1 LAFLLC
7 EPFWLELLKEMNLM
21 NPKSSVRLSVMS
33 LAAAVG
39 MNAALVSPAHAAD
52 DFKIAVVDMQK
63 ALQSVDAGKKAKAQL
78 EKEVEAKKKEFD
90 SEKAA
95 ITKMGEEF
103 KKQSLAM
110 SDEARAKK
118 QNDLQERIAKLQ
130 QKGMETEQSLRMK
143 EQQLTQPIINKLRG
157 VVTEQAKKKGYSMVL
172 EKNENTVI
180 FSQDK
185 DDMTQDVINAYNKSS
200 G

>member
-1 LAFLLC
+1 
-7 EPFWLELLKEMNLM
+7 M
-21 NPKSSVRLSVMS
+21 SSVRLNRLSVVSFAAVLGLSSVM
-33 LAAAVG
+33 
-39 MNAALVSPAHAAD
+39 VSPAHAAD

-63 ALQSVDAGKKAKAQL
+63 ALQSVEAGKKAKSQL
-78 EKEVEAKKKEFD
+78 EKEVEAKKKKFD
-90 SEKAA
+90 SEKAS

-103 KKQSLAM
+103 KKQSLVM

-118 QNDLQERIAKLQ
+118 QGELQERIAKLQ
-130 QKGMETEQSLRMK
+130 QEGMETEQELRMK

-157 VVTEQAKKKGYSMVL
+157 IVSDQAKKKGYSMVL
-172 EKNENTVI
+172 EKNENTVL

-185 DDMTQDVINAYNKSS
+185 DDLTSEVVSAYNKS

>member
-1 LAFLLC
+1 MTSIRF
-7 EPFWLELLKEMNLM
+7 
-21 NPKSSVRLSVMS
+21 KSLSVLS
-33 LAAAVG
+33 VAAVLG
-39 MNAALVSPAHAAD
+39 ASSALVSPAHAAD
-52 DFKIAVVDMQK
+52 DMKIGVVDMQK
-63 ALQSVDAGKKAKAQL
+63 ALQSVEAGKKAKAQL

-103 KKQSLAM
+103 KKQSLVM

-118 QNDLQERIAKLQ
+118 QGELQERIAKLQ
-130 QKGMETEQSLRMK
+130 QKGMETENELRSK
-143 EQQLTQPIINKLRG
+143 EQQLTQPILNKLRG
-157 VVTEQAKKKGYSMVL
+157 IITEQAKKKGYSMVL
-172 EKNENTVI
+172 EKNENTVL

-185 DDMTQDVINAYNKSS
+185 DDLTQDVVSAYNKSS

>member
-1 LAFLLC
+1 MISIRL
-7 EPFWLELLKEMNLM
+7 N
-21 NPKSSVRLSVMS
+21 RLSVMS
-33 LAAAVG
+33 LAAAFG
-39 MNAALVSPAHAAD
+39 MSAALTSPAAYAAE

-63 ALQSVDAGKKAKAQL
+63 ALQNVEAGKKAKAQL

-90 SEKAA
+90 TEKAA

-130 QKGMETEQSLRMK
+130 QKGMETEQTLRMK
-143 EQQLTQPIINKLRG
+143 EQQLTQPIINKIRTI
-157 VVTEQAKKKGYSMVL
+157 VTEQAKKKGYSMVL

-185 DDMTQDVINAYNKSS
+185 DDMTQDVIGAFNKSS

>member
-1 LAFLLC
+1 MKF
-7 EPFWLELLKEMNLM
+7 MV
-21 NPKSSVRLSVMS
+21 SVRLNRLSVLS
-33 LAAAVG
+33 LAAVLG
-39 MNAALVSPAHAAD
+39 MSSAFVSPAHASD

-63 ALQSVDAGKKAKAQL
+63 ALQSVEAGKKAKSQL

-90 SEKAA
+90 NEKAA

-103 KKQSLAM
+103 KKQSLVM

-118 QNDLQERIAKLQ
+118 QNELQERVAKLQ

-157 VVTEQAKKKGYSMVL
+157 IVSEQAKKKGYSMVL

-185 DDMTQDVINAYNKSS
+185 DDLTQEVVSAYNKSS

>member
-1 LAFLLC
+1 
-7 EPFWLELLKEMNLM
+7 
-21 NPKSSVRLSVMS
+21 
-33 LAAAVG
+33 
-39 MNAALVSPAHAAD
+39 
-52 DFKIAVVDMQK
+52 
-63 ALQSVDAGKKAKAQL
+63 
-78 EKEVEAKKKEFD
+78 
-90 SEKAA
+90 
-95 ITKMGEEF
+95 
-103 KKQSLAM
+103 M